1 MPEKEKQLGRT
12 PANPNLLER
21 EEARLWRVALLFVV
35 LLATALAA
43 VTWERLQALPYHLG
57 VLPIA
62 VLFVAISFAAFTYGR
77 RKQVTELR
85 DLVRGLQDHVRTPPT
100 DEQLDQLSQVI
111 ARSQRSFKELIDSF
125 DDVAFAFSL
134 DGTIRTVNRSVT
146 QLLGIPYS
154 AIVGCKLD
162 EFIEQPPRSDLE
174 QGLARFLE
182 RRRWSGMVQVKL
194 KKSSRSLFF
203 DCVLNAIVKGDEV
216 VGVSTLARDVT
227 EER

>member
-1 MPEKEKQLGRT
+1 MPEKKKQLGRT

-21 EEARLWRVALLFVV
+21 EEARLWRVAV
-35 LLATALAA
+35 LL
-43 VTWERLQALPYHLG
+43 
-57 VLPIA
+57 
-62 VLFVAISFAAFTYGR
+62 VAISFAAFTYGR
-77 RKQVTELR
+77 RKQVTELK

-134 DGTIRTVNRSVT
+134 DGTVRTVNRSVT
-146 QLLGIPYS
+146 QLLGVPYA

-182 RRRWSGMVQVKL
+182 RRRWSGMVQVRL

-227 EER
+227 EEREKERRFTELFETLQEGV